1 MINSELHI
9 EGGTHKKGEQYP
21 EHEWSG
27 VTSYFNIMK
36 ASMDEHHQVFGT
48 NEGIARQID
57 SVYSNNSD
65 AIEAR
70 YFYMHLKEIIVKRR
84 Y

>member
-1 MINSELHI
+1 MKEL
-9 EGGTHKKGEQYP
+9 
-21 EHEWSG
+21 
-27 VTSYFNIMK
+27 
-36 ASMDEHHQVFGT
+36 MDEHHQVFGT

-57 SVYSNNSD
+57 STYSNNPD
-65 AIEAR
+65 ATEAR